1 MFQQGYLVT
10 VARLHEKEA
19 AANLGK
25 PSDATL
31 GGIVCGKER
40 GSGSKEKCHFLPAVD
55 RRGWVQLIMTG
66 TSSHAKF

>member
-10 VARLHEKEA
+10 VARLHEQEA

-40 GSGSKEKCHFLPAVD
+40 GSGSKEKYCLPAAD